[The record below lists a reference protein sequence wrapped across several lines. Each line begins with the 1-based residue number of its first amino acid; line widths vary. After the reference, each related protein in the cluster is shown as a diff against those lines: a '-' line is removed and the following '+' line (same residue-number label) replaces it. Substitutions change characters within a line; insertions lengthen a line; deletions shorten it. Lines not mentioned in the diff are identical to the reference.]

1 MCFWCIIFLCLAYLS
16 RAAALAFAFDG
27 AGDGL
32 ALGALLGAGS
42 LTVMVGVLLDTG
54 GGTRVDESASDD
66 DGVELLCRNL
76 SRLSR
81 LDIMDVFCGEI
92 SLGSADVSE
101 DDTCMGVDIDSDD
114 CWASI
119 TAQCVLVLSKV

>member
-1 MCFWCIIFLCLAYLS
+1 M
-16 RAAALAFAFDG
+16 
-27 AGDGL
+27 
-32 ALGALLGAGS
+32 
-42 LTVMVGVLLDTG
+42 MVGGLLDTG
-54 GGTRVDESASDD
+54 GGTRNDESASDD

-81 LDIMDVFCGEI
+81 LDIMDAFCGEI

-119 TAQCVLVLSKV
+119 TAQCVLVLLKV